1 MKTTVEEM
9 MLWYEMYRLQERYV
23 SMIDADRLEEWPGLF
38 TEDCVYEIVPRENSD
53 LWLPIG
59 IMHCFVARCCLTV
72 SLHCARRMSS
82 SRTRTGI

>member
-53 LWLPIG
+53 LGCRLAS
-59 IMHCFVARCCLTV
+59 CTA
-72 SLHCARRMSS
+72 S
-82 SRTRTGI
+82 SRDAV